1 MKENDIWEINS
12 IGQLHRFLIMGR
24 YDKRDCARKIFDQD
38 KALKRVEDL
47 LKKHGITGVTTIA
60 VGKEVC
66 LCEKDK
72 IDALEDK
79 LDLLKEYQKFG
90 TLRDLQELRGKKE
103 NQNSKAIEV
112 LEKVKEII
120 LRERKESAFKFD
132 PFNKGK
138 DTAFYWLNEQINNQ
152 ITELRGGE
160 NG

>member
-24 YDKRDCARKIFDQD
+24 YNNRDCARKIFDQD
-38 KALKRVEDL
+38 RALKRVEDL
-47 LKKHGITGVTTIA
+47 LKKHGITGGTTIA
-60 VGKEVC
+60 IGKDSC
-66 LCEKDK
+66 LCQKDE

-90 TLRDLQELRGKKE
+90 TLKDLQELRGKKE

-112 LEKVKEII
+112 LERAKIEFETYYADNIWNYPEWI
-120 LRERKESAFKFD
+120 D
-132 PFNKGK
+132 
-138 DTAFYWLNEQINNQ
+138 NQ

-160 NG
+160 